1 MQLSLSL
8 SNIYII
14 IYFII
19 FILFLVAFT
28 SQPYFTATNGDI
40 KLNVYYTNIVIEG
53 YGEYEK
59 HKVITKENNKTFII
73 LMLSIIIFVLFGC
86 SFLTLY
92 LNSKK
97 LNKIFNILILLS
109 MITIIILFHELIYDE
124 SYGIKKGLDE
134 LVTMITGNHTKTKIK
149 TTSTVGY
156 ALTMTSTI
164 LMFITIVSS
173 FIFHK

>member
-1 MQLSLSL
+1 MLLSI

-19 FILFLVAFT
+19 FILFLVAFS

-40 KLNVYYTNIVIEG
+40 KLNVYYTNIVMDG
-53 YGEYEK
+53 YGDYEK
-59 HKVITKENNKTFII
+59 EKVITKSENNKTFII
-73 LMLSIIIFVLFGC
+73 LMLSIVIFVLFGC

-97 LNKIFNILILLS
+97 LNKIFNMLILLS

-124 SYGIKKGLDE
+124 SSKVKKE
-134 LVTMITGNHTKTKIK
+134 LNKLIAIITRNSTNTKVK
-149 TTSTVGY
+149 TTSTTGY